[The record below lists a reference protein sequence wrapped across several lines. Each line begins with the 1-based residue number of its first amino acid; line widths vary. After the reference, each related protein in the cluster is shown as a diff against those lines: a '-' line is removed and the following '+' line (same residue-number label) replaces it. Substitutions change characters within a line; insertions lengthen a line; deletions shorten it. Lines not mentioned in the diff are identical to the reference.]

1 MENIKKIPLVNRLFE
16 NLGPLLLVL
25 VLPFI
30 FNIIG
35 FSFGLNIAIFIFL
48 FIIVASGLD
57 ILFGYSGQMSMGHA
71 GFYAIGAY
79 GSALLTIYLGLPAI
93 VTIFLAPLLAAGIGA
108 MLAFPASKLRFHFL
122 TLATVAFGEI
132 IFQVIFQSP
141 GRITND
147 AIGLRVPPIRLF
159 GWILRTNNFTAIYFF
174 LLIFVVLALTAKTNL
189 VNSRVGRAL
198 IAVRENSHA
207 ADGMG
212 VDVRKYKVIAFA
224 LSAFFVAMA
233 GSLFAHTV
241 GFINPNGF
249 TATQSVLFVTILLF
263 GGTAS
268 KWGPVMGAIT
278 IAILQELLRPLGNLQ
293 VLIYGVLLL
302 TVIVAMPGG
311 LFGSFKSLVAFIK
324 KRGAK

>member
-1 MENIKKIPLVNRLFE
+1 MENIKKIPLANRLFE
-16 NLGPLLLVL
+16 NLGPLLVVL

-30 FNIIG
+30 FNAIG
-35 FSFGLNIAIFIFL
+35 FSFGLNIAMFTFL
-48 FIIVASGLD
+48 FIIAASGLD

-79 GSALLTIYLGLPAI
+79 GSALITIHLGVPAI
-93 VTIFLAPLLAAGIGA
+93 ISIFLTPFLAAGIGA
-108 MLAFPASKLRFHFL
+108 LLAFPASKLRFHFL

-147 AIGLRVPPIRLF
+147 AIGLRVPSISLF
-159 GWILRTNNFTAIYFF
+159 GWKLRTSDFTSIYFF
-174 LLIFVVLALTAKTNL
+174 LLIFVVLALLAKTNI

-198 IAVRENSHA
+198 VAVRENSHA

-224 LSAFFVAMA
+224 LSAFFVAVA

-241 GFINPNGF
+241 GFINPDGF
-249 TATQSVLFVTILLF
+249 TSTQSVLFVTILLF

-268 KWGPVMGAIT
+268 KWGPVIGAIT
-278 IAILQELLRPLGNLQ
+278 IAILQELLRPFGNLQ
-293 VLIYGVLLL
+293 VLIYGILLL
-302 TVIVAMPGG
+302 IVIVAMPGG
-311 LFGSFKSLVAFIK
+311 LFGSFKSLVSLIK
-324 KRGAK
+324 KKGVK